1 MDKNKGFLWF
11 VVKLGATFVAATALG
26 TWATRRTALSP
37 LWRGVVRA
45 GVAGGVALLARKKA
59 PALATGAGVYGFATL
74 VEGAVEQYDMSR
86 YLAATDAQRS
96 AQLGQGASSGAQTQ
110 GAAQPYTF
118 SPPANGP
125 GPMPTGLEGLEA
137 YRANGYAAL

>member
-1 MDKNKGFLWF
+1 MKQNKDFLWF
-11 VVKLGATFVAATALG
+11 IVKLGATFIGATALG
-26 TWATRRTALSP
+26 TWATRRTNMTP
-37 LWRGVVRA
+37 LWRGLVRA
-45 GVAGGVALLARKKA
+45 GVAGGVALLVRKKA

-74 VEGAVEQYDMSR
+74 VEGVVEQYDMSR

-96 AQLGQGASSGAQTQ
+96 AQLGQGASSGATTTTTN
-110 GAAQPYTF
+110 PYTF
-118 SPPANGP
+118 APPANGP